1 MGMSDAGTISTDLAP
16 IVEAFEAARRDRRGL
31 VIRGGG
37 SVLDRLPSTDAEVLS
52 TEALTGVIDHRPEDL
67 VVTVRAGTPIGEL
80 SALLATHGQEC
91 PIGPLVGPGLPV
103 GGRVATALASPRQL
117 QAGRV
122 RDWVLR
128 IRMVTGDAHVVAS
141 GGVTVKDVTGYDLC
155 RLTTGSWGTLGVLAE
170 VTLKLRPTPTQ
181 GGWFVTD
188 RPAPQVLADLYRPA
202 AVVTTAEGT
211 VVRLEE
217 HPDDVTAQATATGLQ
232 PAEQPVWPTTARA
245 AVDPARL
252 VELTAWAGAAGLA
265 HAGFAGVGLCLLDGD
280 AEQLAAVGQRVV
292 ELGGAM
298 LVLDASRAGPAW
310 GVTAGGPMEQR
321 VRAAL
326 DPHQLLVDVRQP
338 R

>member
-1 MGMSDAGTISTDLAP
+1 MSDAATISTDLAP
-16 IVEAFEAARRDRRGL
+16 IVETFEAARRDQRQL

-37 SVLDRLPSTDAEVLS
+37 SVLDRLPPTDAEELS

-67 VVTVRAGTPIGEL
+67 VITVRAGTSIEEL
-80 SALLATHGQEC
+80 SALLAVHGQEC
-91 PIGPLVGPGLPV
+91 PIEPLAGHGSTV

-128 IRMVTGDAHVVAS
+128 VRMVTADAHVVAS

-155 RLTTGSWGTLGVLAE
+155 RLTTGSWGTLGVIAE
-170 VTLKLRPTPTQ
+170 VTLKLRPTPTH
-181 GGWFVTD
+181 GAWFRTD
-188 RPAPQVLADLYRPA
+188 RPAPRVLADLYRPA
-202 AVVTTAEGT
+202 AVVTMGT
-211 VVRLEE
+211 GTFVRLEE
-217 HPDDVTAQATATGLQ
+217 HPDDVTAQAAAAGLEPVDP
-232 PAEQPVWPTTARA
+232 PAWPTAARA

-252 VELTAWAGAAGLA
+252 PELLTWAQRAGLA

-280 AEQLAAVGQRVV
+280 ADALAAVGRHVV
-292 ELGGAM
+292 GLGGAL
-298 LVLDASRAGPAW
+298 LVLDPSHAGPRW
-310 GVTAGGPMEQR
+310 GVTTGGAMEQR

-326 DPHQLLVDVRQP
+326 DPHRLLLDVRQP